1 MFKKQ
6 ITRIINEEI
15 NNFDYLDNDKQT
27 KEDELYNLLNNED
40 FQKQFICDFLL
51 RKDNVIKKVDESRIG
66 GNYEDDEPTYIS
78 LEYFVDY
85 TYTYDSKK
93 EPIAFSI
100 SFNGDKIGISVHS
113 QTDKGDYYTPS
124 HTEEYYTGVMWNDVE
139 VEMYG
144 HDGSDIDFIAFK
156 KAPQKI
162 RELFIRDNIE
172 NFISD
177 QTYDTG
183 KLKRDNIRSIPYC

>member
-93 EPIAFSI
+93 EPKPF
-100 SFNGDKIGISVHS
+100 
-113 QTDKGDYYTPS
+113 
-124 HTEEYYTGVMWNDVE
+124 
-139 VEMYG
+139 
-144 HDGSDIDFIAFK
+144 
-156 KAPQKI
+156 
-162 RELFIRDNIE
+162 
-172 NFISD
+172 
-177 QTYDTG
+177 
-183 KLKRDNIRSIPYC
+183 